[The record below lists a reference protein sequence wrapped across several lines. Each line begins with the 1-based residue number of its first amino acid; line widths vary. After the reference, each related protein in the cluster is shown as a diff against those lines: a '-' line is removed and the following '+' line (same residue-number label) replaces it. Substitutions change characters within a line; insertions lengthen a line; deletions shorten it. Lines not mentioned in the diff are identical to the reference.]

1 MDEDQKVGV
10 FDALKGIT
18 VNGAYE
24 YGEEDRKGTLEPG
37 KLADLAILDA
47 NPLKVDPM
55 AIRDIKVLETVKEGE
70 TVYRALV
77 ERPEARHPVPGRG
90 HPLRLRPILLWP
102 ARFPGARALSFPSSR
117 RTRSARLRQCRAR

>member
-1 MDEDQKVGV
+1 MLETVWCAVNRITRDGVQLDEDQKVGV

-47 NPLKVDPM
+47 NPLTADPM
-55 AIRDIKVLETVKEGE
+55 SIRDIKVLEPVKEGE
-70 TVYRALV
+70 TVYR
-77 ERPEARHPVPGRG
+77 
-90 HPLRLRPILLWP
+90 
-102 ARFPGARALSFPSSR
+102 
-117 RTRSARLRQCRAR
+117 RS

>member
-1 MDEDQKVGV
+1 MCIRDRDAGLHYTFHTDTPVIPPNMLETVWCAVNRITRDGVQLDEDQKVGV

-70 TVYRALV
+70 TVYR
-77 ERPEARHPVPGRG
+77 
-90 HPLRLRPILLWP
+90 
-102 ARFPGARALSFPSSR
+102 
-117 RTRSARLRQCRAR
+117 RS